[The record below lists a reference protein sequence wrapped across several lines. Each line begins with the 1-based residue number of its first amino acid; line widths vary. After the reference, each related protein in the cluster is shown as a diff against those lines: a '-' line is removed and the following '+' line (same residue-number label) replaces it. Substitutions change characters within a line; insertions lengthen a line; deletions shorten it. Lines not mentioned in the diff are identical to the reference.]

1 VVNVRAPAGQRHGS
15 HSRASSSHWPA
26 ILLIAIVLA
35 VTAAVT
41 AFWVLHDGPAAPL
54 RQAAQ
59 GAAAHRTGTP
69 GQSSSPAPG
78 SLSAPHADPLA
89 APARSY
95 LAGRSGTVLAAVYDE
110 HTGQTW
116 TLGESTPQDE
126 ASIVKVDI
134 LETLL
139 AEHRAGGSAL
149 SANETSLARQ
159 MIEDSDND
167 AATALWD
174 DVGGARGIRA
184 YNAAAGLAH
193 TRPSSCVACPGFPWP
208 GWGLSTTTA
217 GDQLILL
224 RQLLQANQQLSDSQQ
239 AFALRLME
247 DVTPSQRWGITGG
260 VPSQVPVAIKNGWLP
275 LTSADDD
282 WQINS
287 IGWVSGRGRD
297 YLIAVLTTGDPSEQ
311 YGINTIDALSAIV
324 WRLMR

>member
-1 VVNVRAPAGQRHGS
+1 
-15 HSRASSSHWPA
+15 
-26 ILLIAIVLA
+26 
-35 VTAAVT
+35 
-41 AFWVLHDGPAAPL
+41 
-54 RQAAQ
+54 
-59 GAAAHRTGTP
+59 
-69 GQSSSPAPG
+69 
-78 SLSAPHADPLA
+78 
-89 APARSY
+89 
-95 LAGRSGTVLAAVYDE
+95 VLAAVYDE